1 MILKNTLFWQN
12 FEIEPVADREWG
24 EIGNFLLIS
33 HFIRENCTPPPN
45 RINFLPY
52 DSHDLVDRTLSAH
65 PPLTHKTQANLT

>member
-12 FEIEPVADREWG
+12 FEKEPVADREWG
-24 EIGNFLLIS
+24 EIGNFPLIS

-52 DSHDLVDRTLSAH
+52 D
-65 PPLTHKTQANLT
+65 